1 MGEIKVSGRMKVKSF
16 YNAFNKEF
24 PYLHAHLKYPNGKG
38 VDKDGSIA
46 NARVKSLGGEYSPT
60 GESDLSIRGN
70 LKVGSFEKRFKDAFS
85 ITCEIYFVRE
95 SGRWGKT
102 GKQYDSMTLSEA
114 SEKLEETGAKK
125 IDFDTMGY

>member
-1 MGEIKVSGRMKVKSF
+1 MR
-16 YNAFNKEF
+16 
-24 PYLHAHLKYPNGKG
+24 LKTRC
-38 VDKDGSIA
+38 A
-46 NARVKSLGGEYSPT
+46 L
-60 GESDLSIRGN
+60 
-70 LKVGSFEKRFKDAFS
+70 SFEKRFKDAFS

-102 GKQYDSMTLSEA
+102 GKQYDSMTLNEA